1 MFEFIIFLVVVLII
15 WNLRRAGRIVLKDG
29 KKLAEMKSIEWHNSL
44 DLIDDA
50 TLEQQINEILNP
62 TKPKKAK

>member
-1 MFEFIIFLVVVLII
+1 MFEFIIFLVVVLIL
-15 WNLRRAGRIVLKDG
+15 WNLRRAGRIVLKDS

-62 TKPKKAK
+62 TKPSKAK

>member
-44 DLIDDA
+44 NLIDDA
-50 TLEQQINEILNP
+50 TLERQIDEILNP
-62 TKPKKAK
+62 NTTKKA

>member
-44 DLIDDA
+44 NLIDDA
-50 TLEQQINEILNP
+50 TLEQQIDEILNP
-62 TKPKKAK
+62 KTTKKAK

>member
-44 DLIDDA
+44 NLIDDT
-50 TLEQQINEILNP
+50 TLEQQIDEILNP
-62 TKPKKAK
+62 TNTKKAK

>member
-15 WNLRRAGRIVLKDG
+15 WNLRRAGRIVLKDS

-44 DLIDDA
+44 NLIDDA
-50 TLEQQINEILNP
+50 TLEKQIDEILNP
-62 TKPKKAK
+62 TKTKKA